1 MPQGTEMITPMSDPM
16 SEFTER
22 LRSMST
28 MKLPPMPD
36 MDKVLSAYRR
46 NVEVLSAANRV
57 ALEGAQAVAKRHMEI
72 VQQTLSEMGESIK
85 TISLTDTPQAKAVQQ
100 ADLLKQAYERALA
113 NTRELSDMIQHAN
126 SEALGLLNGRF
137 IEAMDEVKA
146 LVHEAPAV
154 GEGQQAP

>member
-1 MPQGTEMITPMSDPM
+1 
-16 SEFTER
+16 
-22 LRSMST
+22 
-28 MKLPPMPD
+28 MPD

-46 NVEVLSAANRV
+46 NVEVLSAANKV

-72 VQQTLSEMGESIK
+72 VQQTLSEMGDSIK
-85 TISLTDTPQAKAVQQ
+85 TISLTETPQAKAAQQ

-137 IEAMDEVKA
+137 MEAMDEVKA
-146 LVHEAPAV
+146 LVHETPAPGQ
-154 GEGQQAP
+154 GEQTP

>member
-1 MPQGTEMITPMSDPM
+1 MSDPM
-16 SEFTER
+16 AEFTER
-22 LRSMST
+22 LRSMAT
-28 MKLPPMPD
+28 MKLPAMPD

-46 NVEVLSAANRV
+46 NVEVLSAANKV

-72 VQQTLSEMGESIK
+72 VQQTLSEMGDSIK
-85 TISLTDTPQAKAVQQ
+85 TISLTETPQAKAAQQ

-137 IEAMDEVKA
+137 MEAMDEVKA
-146 LVHEAPAV
+146 LVHETPAPGQ
-154 GEGQQAP
+154 GEQTP